1 MTTAQ
6 AAKEQHHL
14 IGGQW
19 QPSAG
24 GATFERINPYT
35 GEAVTVAA
43 AASREDARAAA
54 EAAGAAF
61 PAWAATGPEERTRLL
76 NAAADLLEERA
87 RDIAATMTEECGA
100 TFGWGVFN
108 ATLAA
113 GMLRHY
119 AGLTGLVEEATEEI
133 ESAVPGLK
141 ALAVRQPAGVVL
153 GMAPWNAPVILSTRA
168 VAAPLAFGKHRD
180 PQGVREVPAR
190 PRRRRGRPARR
201 RPAAGR
207 HQLRDAQHRRRAR
220 RRRGAH
226 RPSRGAP
233 GQLHRHGRRGQDHR
247 AQVRRA
253 LHAGRARARR
263 QGAVRRPVGR

>member
-61 PAWAATGPEERTRLL
+61 PPWAAAGPEGGPGLANPAAGLL
-76 NAAADLLEERA
+76 GGRA
-87 RDIAATMTEECGA
+87 RGIAAKMTEECGA

-108 ATLAA
+108 A
-113 GMLRHY
+113 
-119 AGLTGLVEEATEEI
+119 
-133 ESAVPGLK
+133 
-141 ALAVRQPAGVVL
+141 
-153 GMAPWNAPVILSTRA
+153 
-168 VAAPLAFGKHRD
+168 
-180 PQGVREVPAR
+180 
-190 PRRRRGRPARR
+190 
-201 RPAAGR
+201 
-207 HQLRDAQHRRRAR
+207 
-220 RRRGAH
+220 
-226 RPSRGAP
+226 
-233 GQLHRHGRRGQDHR
+233 
-247 AQVRRA
+247 
-253 LHAGRARARR
+253 
-263 QGAVRRPVGR
+263 